1 MYWCR
6 KQKIKYHCQLNNQ
19 YGRHAENEAF
29 MLGFMTEGIHP
40 GDTADASAHQGG
52 EKKIGLRDTERAS
65 FCLPFVDTH
74 HGKTHYIHYYN
85 IKKKN

>member
-40 GDTADASAHQGG
+40 GDTADAPAHQGG

-65 FCLPFVDTH
+65 FCLPFVDTIMA
-74 HGKTHYIHYYN
+74 KPTIFT
-85 IKKKN
+85 IIT